1 MENLQIFFYSLKLF
15 FSGIIVYSVIQFAF
29 IYNKMPQKITLASLI
44 VSSIA
49 LVYILS
55 DIFISV
61 FTTFIPEKDTA
72 VFLLLFKEI
81 IPLLF
86 IFLFPYFVGL
96 VYELTP
102 NIKKINRIFF
112 FTGIIAVL
120 AITASGFIMPDLFLK
135 NQYYYTGIQIE
146 SEHINNTS
154 LLLIIRNL
162 LLFIYLIYSIIILL
176 KKEIQNK
183 TSVPITK
190 ILIGL
195 LVISYI
201 AFIYFFIAIFSGKDF
216 SSLYNGFPF
225 MSFSIAILIIFMTF
239 AIFELF
245 INYNTQLVN
254 IENKIRKDLY
264 YDPEIGVQNITGFR
278 KELQMELNKSVHTGK
293 NIALIFFDID
303 DFKNINESY
312 GESVGDEILNMLSL
326 RMTSNFK
333 PLGRF
338 YRIGG
343 DDFVFISPG
352 INTDDDAKIFAS
364 KILTSLRVP
373 FQLSDMSYLLTV
385 SIAILLV
392 PRDGNDL
399 DSIMNNAYST
409 IHIAKKN
416 KNSYEFF
423 SRELQEGSFRKI
435 HAVNLLRNCISKD
448 EFVLFYHPMF
458 NSSGKIEYVEAL
470 LRCTNA
476 DPNIGGPGN
485 FLPLIEK
492 AGLMK
497 EIDNFVVRN
506 AFYDMEM
513 KIKNRIGISINL
525 STRQIVDSDYGGFL
539 ASFAKQHRI
548 DPSRIILE
556 ITESTLVENIL
567 LAHKSLSELKRN
579 GFLIAI
585 DDFGKG
591 FSSLSY
597 LADLPVDIIKIDMAF
612 VQSIPGEEKKELL
625 AKYIMEL
632 GKSLNLTIIAE
643 GFELIEQ
650 VEFFK
655 KLDCN
660 FYQGFYFARP
670 MPIQD
675 LLTKYLLK

>member
-29 IYNKMPQKITLASLI
+29 NYIKMPQKTTLASLI
-44 VSSIA
+44 VSCVA

-61 FTTFIPEKDTA
+61 FISVIPEKDAATI
-72 VFLLLFKEI
+72 LLMFKEFV
-81 IPLLF
+81 PLLF
-86 IFLFPYFVGL
+86 LFIAPYFVGQ

-102 NIKKINRIFF
+102 NLKKINRLFF
-112 FTGIIAVL
+112 ITGIIAVL
-120 AITASGFIMPDLFLK
+120 FIITTGIIIPDLILK
-135 NQYYYTGIQIE
+135 SQYYYTGIQID
-146 SEHINNTS
+146 SEHINS
-154 LLLIIRNL
+154 SSLLIIIRNS
-162 LLFIYLIYSIIILL
+162 LLFIFLIYSIIILL
-176 KKEIQNK
+176 KKELQNK
-183 TSVPITK
+183 SSVPITK

-195 LVISYI
+195 LIISYI
-201 AFIYFFIAIFSGKDF
+201 AFIYFFIAIFSGKDS
-216 SSLYNGFPF
+216 SSLFNGFPF

-254 IENKIRKDLY
+254 IKNKIRKDLY

-278 KELQMELNKSVHTGK
+278 KELQLELNKSVQTGK
-293 NIALIFFDID
+293 NFSLIFFDID

-312 GESVGDEILNMLSL
+312 GESVGDEILKMLSL

-343 DDFVFISPG
+343 DDFVFLSPD
-352 INTDDDAKIFAS
+352 INTDEDAKIFAS
-364 KILTSLRVP
+364 KILISLRVP
-373 FQLSDMSYLLTV
+373 FKLSDMSYMVTV
-385 SIAILLV
+385 SIGILLI

-399 DSIMNNAYST
+399 ETIMNNAYST
-409 IHIAKKN
+409 IHSAKKN
-416 KNSYEFF
+416 KNSYALF
-423 SRELQEGSFRKI
+423 SKELQEGSTKKI
-435 HAVNLLRNCISKD
+435 HTVNLLRNCILKD
-448 EFVLFYHPMF
+448 EFVLNYHPMF

-470 LRCTNA
+470 LRCTNT
-476 DPNIGGPGN
+476 DPEIGGPGN
-485 FLPLIEK
+485 FIPLIEK
-492 AGLMK
+492 AGLIK
-497 EIDNFVVRN
+497 EIDNFVVRS

-513 KIKNRIGISINL
+513 KIKNQIGMSINL
-525 STRQIVDSDYGGFL
+525 STNQIIDSEYGGFL
-539 ASFAKQHRI
+539 YSFAKQHRI
-548 DPSRIILE
+548 DPGRIILE

-567 LAHKSLSELKRN
+567 LAHKNLTELKRN

-597 LADLPVDIIKIDMAF
+597 LADLPVDIIKIDMSF
-612 VQSIPGEEKKELL
+612 VQAIPGEEKKELL

-643 GFELIEQ
+643 GFELAEQ
-650 VEFFK
+650 VDFFR
-655 KLDCN
+655 KLGCN
-660 FYQGFYFARP
+660 IYQGFYFTHP
-670 MPIQD
+670 MPINE

>member
-29 IYNKMPQKITLASLI
+29 NYIKMPQKTTLSSLI
-44 VSSIA
+44 VSCVAFI
-49 LVYILS
+49 YILS

-61 FTTFIPEKDTA
+61 FTTIIPDKEA
-72 VFLLLFKEI
+72 ANFLLLFKECV
-81 IPLLF
+81 PMLFLF
-86 IFLFPYFVGL
+86 IAPYFVGQ

-102 NIKKINRIFF
+102 KLKKINRIFF
-112 FTGIIAVL
+112 LIGIIAVF
-120 AITASGFIMPDLFLK
+120 AILVSGIILPDLFMK
-135 NQYYYTGIQIE
+135 NQYYFTGIQIE
-146 SEHINNTS
+146 SEHLNNSS
-154 LLLIIRNL
+154 LLLLIRNI
-162 LLFIYLIYSIIILL
+162 LLFIYLMYSIIILL

-183 TSVPITK
+183 SSVPITK

-195 LVISYI
+195 LIISYI
-201 AFIYFFIAIFSGKDF
+201 AFIYFFIAIFSGKDS
-216 SSLYNGFPF
+216 SSLYKGFPF

-254 IENKIRKDLY
+254 IKNKIRKDLY
-264 YDPEIGVQNITGFR
+264 YDQEIGVQNITGFR
-278 KELQMELNKSVHTGK
+278 KELQMELNKSAQTGK
-293 NIALIFFDID
+293 NFSLVFFDID

-312 GESVGDEILNMLSL
+312 GESVGDEILKMLSL
-326 RMTSNFK
+326 RMTGNFK

-343 DDFVFISPG
+343 DDFVFLSPD

-373 FQLSDMSYLLTV
+373 FKLSEMSYMLTV
-385 SIAILLV
+385 SIAILLI

-399 DSIMNNAYST
+399 ESIMNNAYST

-416 KNSYEFF
+416 KNSFSLF
-423 SRELQEGSFRKI
+423 SRELQEGSSRKI
-435 HAVNLLRNCISKD
+435 HTVNLLRNCISKD
-448 EFVLFYHPMF
+448 EFVLFYHPIF
-458 NSSGKIEYVEAL
+458 NISGKIEYVEAL
-470 LRCTNA
+470 LRCSNT
-476 DPNIGGPGN
+476 DPNIKGPGN
-485 FLPLIEK
+485 FIPLIKK

-513 KIKNRIGISINL
+513 KIKNQIGISINL
-525 STRQIVDSDYGGFL
+525 SSNQIVDSDYGKFL
-539 ASFAKQHRI
+539 SSFAKQHRI
-548 DPSRIILE
+548 DPGRIILE

-597 LADLPVDIIKIDMAF
+597 LAELPVDIIKIDMAF
-612 VQSIPGEEKKELL
+612 VQAIPGEEKKELL
-625 AKYIMEL
+625 AKYIIEL

-655 KLDCN
+655 KLNCN
-660 FYQGFYFARP
+660 FYQGFYFAHP
-670 MPIQD
+670 MPINE
-675 LLTKYLLK
+675 LLSKYLLK